1 MTGCF
6 FPLSM
11 PAAVFAAIRPFP
23 PFPAI
28 LLAPATADA
37 PGDETKTPTIFKK
50 TTQRKAPV
58 ISRETAGKNKG
69 ARIPVEVGFGA
80 HDSGKCGGGFERDEP
95 RDCKRRRVLAGV
107 GVFSFRFFSLGKG
120 LLTRGSNLG
129 VRVCF

>member
-1 MTGCF
+1 
-6 FPLSM
+6 M

-50 TTQRKAPV
+50 TTQRKAPG

-80 HDSGKCGGGFERDEP
+80 HDSGNAAADSSEMSQGIARGGGFLP
-95 RDCKRRRVLAGV
+95 ALG
-107 GVFSFRFFSLGKG
+107 FSLSVSSRWG
-120 LLTRGSNLG
+120 
-129 VRVCF
+129 RVY